1 MGYINAIVRDPAS
14 ESGSITPV
22 PELTLELARAWAA
35 QHFADRGRCVW
46 NAGRSGKS
54 CSGWLIGPS
63 DSRLALE
70 LKHHGGVRPDLVVTR
85 MPILVTVLR
94 ERGIIDDSTPV
105 LSNATRNAV
114 KGKHVL
120 GLLPNY
126 LASMAASITEI
137 PMRLTNEDYMD
148 MQRGKLSLARMRACA
163 GDPITYRVERF
174 VLEGSDG

>member
-1 MGYINAIVRDPAS
+1 MGYINAIVRDPAT
-14 ESGSITPV
+14 ESISITPV
-22 PELTLELARAWAA
+22 PELTLERARGWAA
-35 QHFADRGRCVW
+35 QHFSEKGRCVW

-54 CSGWLIGPS
+54 CSGWIMGPN
-63 DSRLALE
+63 DHRLSLE
-70 LKHHGGVRPDLVVTR
+70 LAQHGGVRPDLVVSR
-85 MPILVTVLR
+85 QPILVDVLR
-94 ERGIIDDSTPV
+94 ERGIIDDATPV
-105 LSNATRNAV
+105 LEHATRNAV

-148 MQRGKLSLARMRACA
+148 MQRGKLSLARMRAVA